1 MESYVANIG
10 TPSSKPATIG
20 VTKYGPNL
28 ISIRIFYHIN
38 NYNHNNNNNN
48 NNNNNT
54 FFHIN

>member
-28 ISIRIFYHIN
+28 ISIRIFYHNN
-38 NYNHNNNNNN
+38 NYNHNNNN